1 MDNTTFILP
10 SRDQDTTLLIFVQNV
25 DFKTIEKMVSNKEYN
40 LKTLLDQE
48 EIDRLDYNK
57 RMKLAE
63 VKISLNAKFKDTTEV
78 KYK

>member
-1 MDNTTFILP
+1 M
-10 SRDQDTTLLIFVQNV
+10 IFVQNV
-25 DFKTIEKMVSNKEYN
+25 DFKTIEKMVSNKANN

-78 KYK
+78 KK

>member
-1 MDNTTFILP
+1 
-10 SRDQDTTLLIFVQNV
+10 
-25 DFKTIEKMVSNKEYN
+25 MVTNKAN
-40 LKTLLDQE
+40 KLKTLLDQE

-78 KYK
+78 GTFDKY

>member
-57 RMKLAE
+57 RMKLAQ

>member
-1 MDNTTFILP
+1 M
-10 SRDQDTTLLIFVQNV
+10 QNI
-25 DFKTIEKMVSNKEYN
+25 DFKTIEKMVSNKANN
-40 LKTLLDQE
+40 LKKLLDQE

-78 KYK
+78 TIPNK

>member
-1 MDNTTFILP
+1 M
-10 SRDQDTTLLIFVQNV
+10 IFVQNV
-25 DFKTIEKMVSNKEYN
+25 DFKTIEKMVSNKANN

-57 RMKLAE
+57 QMKLAE

-78 KYK
+78 GSFNK